1 MIEWIQNA
9 KEWISDRVQER
20 TSWDGAMLIG
30 VGLVGLLFQ
39 GLVTW
44 AAYIAIAY
52 GVCTIAKSEW

>member
-44 AAYIAIAY
+44 KCIHRYCIW
-52 GVCTIAKSEW
+52 SLDFS

>member
-44 AAYIAIAY
+44 VHTSYCIW
-52 GVCTIAKSEW
+52 SLDFS

>member
-30 VGLVGLLFQ
+30 VDLLDYYFK
-39 GLVTW
+39 V
-44 AAYIAIAY
+44 
-52 GVCTIAKSEW
+52 